1 MIQGVAG
8 TVLFMVMRHAVTST
22 ALIVLL
28 GVTSVALGISS
39 MHLGRPAYAW
49 RALRMWRRSWLSREV
64 LLFTLFFGS
73 LTAMTGTA
81 VYEQHIG
88 PIRDLAITLGLST
101 AVLGILAT
109 IASACIY
116 LVPARPS
123 WNTSHTPID
132 FLLTAALLG
141 SLAAGAFGK
150 PMFIV
155 SVISATAW
163 IANYG
168 VRVFRLQA
176 SGDFESNAS
185 YGLLASDQLLPYSCA
200 LFACIVAGF
209 IACAAGHPL
218 LALLVTWAG
227 TLLARYLFFVSVV
240 PLKMAL
246 TFLQGSPA

>member
-1 MIQGVAG
+1 M
-8 TVLFMVMRHAVTST
+8 MMRHAVTST

-28 GVTSVALGISS
+28 GIASVALGISS
-39 MHLGRPAYAW
+39 IHLGRPAYAW

-73 LTAMTGTA
+73 LTAMTATA
-81 VYEQHIG
+81 VSQQHIG
-88 PIRDLAITLGLST
+88 PLRAIGITLGLST

-116 LVPARPS
+116 LVSARPS

-141 SLAAGAFGK
+141 SLATGAFGK
-150 PMFIV
+150 PMVIV
-155 SVISATAW
+155 SLISATAW
-163 IANYG
+163 IANHG

-176 SGDFESNAS
+176 SGDFELNAS

-200 LFACIVAGF
+200 LLGCIVASL

-218 LALLVTWAG
+218 LALLVAWAG

-246 TFLQGSPA
+246 TFLQGSSA